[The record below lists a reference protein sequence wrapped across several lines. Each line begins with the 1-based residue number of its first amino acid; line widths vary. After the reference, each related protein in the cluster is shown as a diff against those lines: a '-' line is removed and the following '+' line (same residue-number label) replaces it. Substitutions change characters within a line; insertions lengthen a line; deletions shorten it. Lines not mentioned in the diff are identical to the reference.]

1 MTSNVILYPDLY
13 LVYTSYK
20 QNHDKNSLMVGL
32 MTNVIHQTIET
43 LTMVANRVQGI
54 TKSIAEIFM
63 KRLDAT

>member
-1 MTSNVILYPDLY
+1 
-13 LVYTSYK
+13 
-20 QNHDKNSLMVGL
+20 MVGL